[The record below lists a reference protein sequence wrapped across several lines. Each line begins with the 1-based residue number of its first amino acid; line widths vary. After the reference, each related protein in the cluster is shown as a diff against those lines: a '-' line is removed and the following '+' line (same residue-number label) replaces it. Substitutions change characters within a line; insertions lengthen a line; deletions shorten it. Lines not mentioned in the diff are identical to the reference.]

1 MQNGRCRIHGGKSL
15 GGMASPTL
23 VTGRHS
29 KYLPARML
37 SRYQEALSDSE
48 LLALR
53 DEISLIDA
61 RLTDVLGRVDTGES
75 GRIWSALQKA
85 WRDYR
90 RAKPADK
97 LTAEMAVADLISDGV
112 SDAEAWAEVR
122 EIIDQRARLVA
133 NERQRLVQL
142 QQMVTVEQAMM
153 LLAAVADTVRR
164 HVSDRDAL
172 AAISADLGRLV
183 AHEAVGAVG
192 GES

>member
-1 MQNGRCRIHGGKSL
+1 MHGG
-15 GGMASPTL
+15 MTPTGIAL
-23 VTGRHS
+23 PQTTSGRHS

-37 SRYQEALSDSE
+37 SRYQEALSDSD

-53 DEISLIDA
+53 DEISLIDV
-61 RLTDVLGRVDTGES
+61 RLTDVLSRVDTGES

-85 WRDYR
+85 WKDFR

-97 LTAEMAVADLISDGV
+97 MAAELAVSDLISEGV
-112 SDAEAWAEVR
+112 SDADAWAEVR

-142 QQMVTVEQAMM
+142 QQMVTVEQAMT

-164 HVSDRDAL
+164 HVVDRNAL

-183 AHEAVGAVG
+183 AHETVQGTIA
-192 GES
+192 ESVAG